1 MESLQE
7 EEYNNSVCILK
18 KCSEKVVHRKS
29 WGPNKKVIRIANE
42 KRPRASTA
50 KLFLITCVR
59 AYLQTICSHQTFNAE
74 KNGSVLFLRPART

>member
-7 EEYNNSVCILK
+7 EEYIVSILNKGSV
-18 KCSEKVVHRKS
+18 KVVNRKS
-29 WGPNKKVIRIANE
+29 LSPNKKVMRTTYE

>member
-7 EEYNNSVCILK
+7 EEYSVSILN
-18 KCSEKVVHRKS
+18 KCSVKVVYRKS
-29 WGPNKKVIRIANE
+29 LSPNEKVIRIANE